1 MIPKTI
7 HFIYPATSKT
17 RPWSLVNHA
26 AVMLARKYHPDYKI
40 IIWTNKNP
48 EVHYDLLETAS
59 SANALVQSI
68 DMPTEIG
75 GVEIVWPQYM
85 ADVLRLQILYAHG
98 GIYMDTD
105 MLLRMDLDDLRRTA
119 EDHNRLLLSWETPEQ
134 SSICNALMISP
145 PENAFVGA
153 WLDAMPEALKSPT
166 WAQGGVVLP
175 MELSKRDSLVD
186 SRMILDHKLA
196 CPLDLS
202 RSWLFDPELRE
213 EARRKASSSHAI
225 HVFET
230 YWRDIIKDIDH
241 DWIERTPC
249 LFSDIFMD
257 VCGSRQN
264 E

>member
-1 MIPKTI
+1 MIPNTI
-7 HFIYPATSKT
+7 HFIYPVTSKT

-40 IIWTNKNP
+40 IIWTNNP
-48 EVHYDLLETAS
+48 EPKDNFKMRI
-59 SANALVQSI
+59 SAALAGAEVKQI

-85 ADVLRLQILYAHG
+85 ADVLRLQLLYAHG

-105 MLLRMDLDDLRRTA
+105 MLLRMDLNDLRRAA
-119 EDHNRLLLSWETPEQ
+119 EDHSRLLLSWETPEQ
-134 SSICNALMISP
+134 TSICNALMIAP
-145 PENAFVGA
+145 PENAFIGA

-175 MELSKRDSLVD
+175 VELSKRDSLVD
-186 SRMILDHKLA
+186 SRMILNHKLA

-202 RSWLFDPELRE
+202 RPWLFNPELRN
-213 EARRKASSSHAI
+213 EASTRAGTSHAI

-241 DWIERTPC
+241 AWLERTPC
-249 LFSDIFMD
+249 LFSDMF
-257 VCGSRQN
+257 N
-264 E
+264 ETVGGKNE

>member
-7 HFIYPATSKT
+7 HFIYPVTSKT

-26 AVMLARKYHPDYKI
+26 AVMLARKYHPNYKI

-48 EVHYDLLETAS
+48 EVHYALLKTAS
-59 SANALVQSI
+59 SADALVQSI
-68 DMPTEIG
+68 DMPAEIG
-75 GVEIVWPQYM
+75 GVEIEWPQYM
-85 ADVLRLQILYAHG
+85 ADVLRLQLLYASG

-105 MLLRMDLDDLRRTA
+105 MLLRMDLNDLRKTA

-134 SSICNALMISP
+134 TSICNALMISP

-202 RSWLFDPELRE
+202 RPWLFDSAWRE
-213 EARRKASSSHAI
+213 GAAAKVGHAHAV

-230 YWRDIIKDIDH
+230 YWRDIIKDIDL

-249 LFSDIFMD
+249 LFSDMFREAVGD
-257 VCGSRQN
+257 A
-264 E
+264 